1 LRHASGANRAC
12 ARRNHA
18 QLIDDDLAITGK
30 AQKQLIDAA
39 AQAHSTH
46 CGGRLRCDTR
56 KCAVTLMR
64 QNDQPITDPV

>member
-1 LRHASGANRAC
+1 MRSSLMMISRSPVKR
-12 ARRNHA
+12 
-18 QLIDDDLAITGK
+18 K
-30 AQKQLIDAA
+30 KQLIDAA

-64 QNDQPITDPV
+64 QNDQPITDPA